1 MGTSQ
6 AKHSRAPLTS
16 AVGAEGDDV
25 SNLDMVEVKAKT
37 VEIAVEAAM
46 QELGIEDKEGLDVE
60 VVTEPVKGF
69 LGIGGEDAVV
79 RVTKRKGRRRRS
91 GRRSTSSRGQ
101 RDQPGKAKSD
111 NQQRS
116 SAKSGKNGSRQ
127 QQDKP
132 PRTTGAAHKSERKEK
147 TVSDD
152 RPVLSTEEQAKIAQ
166 EFLVGLVGAYGLEGE
181 VTTSVEDDV
190 IIADV
195 SGEQTEALVGIRGT
209 VRGAIHEL
217 TRTVLQRYG
226 QETARLRLDIA
237 GYAERRRQALTIYAE
252 QLIDQLTAEGG
263 EIMLE
268 PMSPADRKVIHDV
281 ASTRPGIESYSEGE
295 PPRRFVVLSKVSS
308 SEEE

>member
-1 MGTSQ
+1 M
-6 AKHSRAPLTS
+6 
-16 AVGAEGDDV
+16 VNV
-25 SNLDMVEVKAKT
+25 DMVEVKAKT

-46 QELGIEDKEGLDVE
+46 QELGIEDRDGLDVE
-60 VVTEPVKGF
+60 IVTAPVKGF

-79 RVTKRKGRRRRS
+79 RVTRRKGRRRRG
-91 GRRSTSSRGQ
+91 GRRAGSSQGKG
-101 RDQPGKAKSD
+101 DQSGKAKSG
-111 NQQRS
+111 NQQRG
-116 SAKSGKNGSRQ
+116 SARSGKNGSRQ
-127 QQDKP
+127 QQNKP
-132 PRTTGAAHKSERKEK
+132 PKNTGAARKSERKEK

-152 RPVLSTEEQAKIAQ
+152 RPVLSTEEQARIAQ
-166 EFLVGLVGAYGLEGE
+166 EFLEGLVGAYGLEGE
-181 VTTSVEDDV
+181 VTTTVDDGV

-195 SGEQTEALVGIRGT
+195 SGEQTEALVGVRGT

-237 GYAERRRQALTIYAE
+237 GYAERRRQALSIYAE
-252 QLIDQLTAEGG
+252 QLIDQLNSEGG

-295 PPRRFVVLSKVSS
+295 SPRRFVVLSKAGS